1 MNKKDRQEKMTSI
14 TEGYQPTLTGLKD
27 KNGQPLVRGALDP
40 KKLKPP
46 KNWETAVQPP
56 KVESDKKGS

>member
-1 MNKKDRQEKMTSI
+1 MTSI